1 MSWPW
6 FAECIKAPCKN
17 MKALFPIVAAI
28 ILPGL
33 ATSQTVAVM
42 GAVEFLA
49 KDVPDLELKRVTFEE
64 AVNRLTMA
72 VSTPALKAEVQVIR
86 YSTQQNSDDFPFRGD
101 GELLISASISD
112 VSAHEMLEMLCF
124 ACGFMIDLNQ
134 GKIRCFQLPLV
145 ESISRLKLV
154 PGSQDSGNAR
164 LAQVILPS
172 FKSNQMTLPEAMKL
186 LRGSAMKVSGKR
198 VLPLMFTE
206 YRSQASPSND
216 AEYPA
221 SVSLDLQAVPF
232 ELCLNYVA
240 ELSGCR
246 YRMAPEGY
254 VCIDALHTLYHP
266 RNWRVVSLDD
276 FARIMKKK
284 PSELDEASLSDW
296 IKRELSVEVIHL
308 TIHRPSGCVYLGH
321 LAPEE
326 QEALRSALMK
336 KQ

>member
-42 GAVEFLA
+42 DAVEFLA

-124 ACGFMIDLNQ
+124 ACGFTIDLNQ
-134 GKIRCFQLPLV
+134 GKIRCFQLPFV
-145 ESISRLKLV
+145 DSISRLKLV
-154 PGSQDSGNAR
+154 PGGQDFGKAR

-172 FKSNQMTLPEAMKL
+172 FKSDQMTLPEAMKL
-186 LRGSAMKVSGKR
+186 LRGSAIEVSGKR

-232 ELCLNYVA
+232 ELCLSYVA

-246 YRMAPEGY
+246 YRIAPEGY
-254 VCIDALHTLYHP
+254 VCIDRVHTLYHP
-266 RNWRVVSLDD
+266 RYWRIVSIDE

-284 PSELDEASLSDW
+284 PSEVNEASLSEW
-296 IKRELSVEVIHL
+296 LEQNLSLVVGHL
-308 TIHRPSGCVYLGH
+308 SIHRASGRVYLGH
-321 LAPEE
+321 LDPEA
-326 QEALRSALMK
+326 QDTLRRAFMMK
-336 KQ
+336 Q

>member
-1 MSWPW
+1 
-6 FAECIKAPCKN
+6 
-17 MKALFPIVAAI
+17 MKALFLIAAAI
-28 ILPGL
+28 IMPGL
-33 ATSQTVAVM
+33 SISQTVAVM
-42 GAVEFLA
+42 DAVEFLS

-64 AVNRLTMA
+64 AVNRLTVA
-72 VSTPALKAEVQVIR
+72 VSTPALKAEVQVIK
-86 YSTQQNSDDFPFRGD
+86 YATQQNSDEFPFRRD
-101 GELLISASISD
+101 GEPLISASISD

-124 ACGFMIDLNQ
+124 ACGFTIDLNQ
-134 GKIRCFQLPLV
+134 GKIRCFQVPFV
-145 ESISRLKLV
+145 DSIPRQKLV
-154 PGSQDSGNAR
+154 PGTQDFGKAR

-172 FKSNQMTLPEAMKL
+172 FKSDQMTLPEAMKS
-186 LRGSAMKVSGKR
+186 LRSSAMKVSGKR

-206 YRSQASPSND
+206 YRSQASPSNN

-232 ELCLNYVA
+232 ELCLSYVA

-246 YRMAPEGY
+246 YRIAPEGY

-266 RNWRVVSLDD
+266 RNWRIVSLDD

-284 PSELDEASLSDW
+284 PSALDEASLSDW
-296 IKRELSVEVIHL
+296 IKRELSVEQTHL
-308 TIHRPSGCVYLGH
+308 KIHRPSGCVYLGH

-326 QEALRSALMK
+326 QEALRRALMK